1 MWLQNHRQ
9 EDSHFQIFTH
19 QLQEWLSQI
28 WGQESSITY
37 WCQDTAYYVIIIC
50 NCCIWRMF
58 LEQKRISVSVSWPS
72 RYHKIPLVRE
82 HQADVPKSHHCSHS
96 NSNDRHPLTSLVQQ
110 REPKREKTIVHV
122 PPLCKQEH
130 HPGEAK
136 FQIKIN
142 ILYTFAAQGR
152 LGGWGTYI
160 HTSQDE
166 NYHKQMYYASQILV
180 SHLKHTMLV
189 HLFYAFNELFIYMP
203 CSCQ

>member
-1 MWLQNHRQ
+1 
-9 EDSHFQIFTH
+9 
-19 QLQEWLSQI
+19 
-28 WGQESSITY
+28 
-37 WCQDTAYYVIIIC
+37 
-50 NCCIWRMF
+50 MF